1 MNQKQP
7 FFFLFSSPLIYSYIT
22 LFYFLTR
29 TTLCFVEPKFK
40 ACEPRTCGNQTIR
53 YPFYIKGIQQP
64 FCGYPGFGISCDTN
78 LGLPFLNL
86 SNTFYT
92 IHQIFYQNQSLRVSN
107 NVVISS
113 SNTNKGC
120 LSPNKNLTIPKDM
133 FNLADNQTQ
142 VVLFFGCDSTKLP
155 RTLQRNRIGC
165 SAENETSSVVALYE
179 DDKNASFASKNC
191 RGGVVNATVEND
203 VKRGIE
209 ESLRNGFL
217 LNWMASNCTN
227 CYNSGGRCGFDSG
240 IYSFRCYCTDRIH
253 AAKCVPV
260 MKSHSVHAVTIVV
273 SVVGVAFALLIVLV
287 CCFRK
292 KIFPPAFP
300 LFGKDNPTHQI
311 IEKFLKEHGP
321 LPAARYNYSDI
332 KKITNSFKNKLG
344 QGGYGSVYK
353 GKLHDERMVAVKV
366 LSESKGDG
374 EDFINEVASISRTS
388 HVNVVRLLGFCL
400 DGSKKALI
408 YEFMPNGSLEKF
420 IYEEKNP
427 LKEERQLDC
436 KTLYDIAVGVAQGLE
451 YLHKGCNTR
460 ILHFD
465 IKPHN
470 ILIDDDFCPKISDF
484 GLAKICPRKESIVSI
499 FGMRGTPGYIAPELF
514 SRNFG
519 GVSHKSDVY
528 SYGMMVLEMVGQKKN
543 IKVEVDCS
551 SELYFPHWI
560 YKHLELNQDLG
571 LKCIK
576 NEIDEEMV
584 RKMIVVSL
592 WCIQTDPSHRPA
604 MHKVVEM
611 LEGSLQVLEIP
622 PKPFLSSPST
632 SPIHLSSE
640 IL

>member
-1 MNQKQP
+1 M
-7 FFFLFSSPLIYSYIT
+7 
-22 LFYFLTR
+22 
-29 TTLCFVEPKFK
+29 
-40 ACEPRTCGNQTIR
+40 
-53 YPFYIKGIQQP
+53 
-64 FCGYPGFGISCDTN
+64 
-78 LGLPFLNL
+78 
-86 SNTFYT
+86 
-92 IHQIFYQNQSLRVSN
+92 
-107 NVVISS
+107 
-113 SNTNKGC
+113 NKGC
-120 LSPNKNLTIPKDM
+120 LSPSHNLSFPM
-133 FNLADNQTQ
+133 NMYNLAHNQIQ

-155 RTLQRNRIGC
+155 RELQKNRIGC
-165 SAENETSSVVALYE
+165 SAENETSSVVALYG
-179 DDKNASFASKNC
+179 DDKNARFVSKNC
-191 RGGVVNATVEND
+191 RGGVVNAMVGIG
-203 VKRGIE
+203 VKGGIE
-209 ESLRNGFL
+209 ESLRNGFV
-217 LNWMASNCTN
+217 LNWIATDCRE
-227 CYNSGGRCGFDSG
+227 CYNSGGRCGFDSSV
-240 IYSFRCYCTDRIH
+240 YSFRCYCTDRIH
-253 AAKCVPV
+253 AAMCDPGRSLFLEIATMVINQVPFGAC
-260 MKSHSVHAVTIVV
+260 SDN
-273 SVVGVAFALLIVLV
+273 
-287 CCFRK
+287 RK

-353 GKLHDERMVAVKV
+353 GKLDDERMVAVKV

-436 KTLYDIAVGVAQGLE
+436 KTLYDIAVGVAHGLE

-551 SELYFPHWI
+551 SELYFPQWI

-571 LKCIK
+571 LRCIK

-584 RKMIVVSL
+584 RKMTVVSL
-592 WCIQTDPSHRPA
+592 WCIQTDPTHRPA

-632 SPIHLSSE
+632 SSTYLSSE